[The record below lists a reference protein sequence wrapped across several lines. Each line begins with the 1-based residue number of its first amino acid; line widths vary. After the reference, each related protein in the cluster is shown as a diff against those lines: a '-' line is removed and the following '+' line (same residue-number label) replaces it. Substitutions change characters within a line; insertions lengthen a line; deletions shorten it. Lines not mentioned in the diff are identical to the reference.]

1 MHIFSAPALKNCEP
15 KNMWQKQTT
24 DIFCD
29 FSSGATKNPW
39 SFQNGAAFET
49 NFRTVSCRPPNHSPR
64 IGTSAD
70 GIEANQGSIFQR
82 PMVRWDQYDAIAPKN
97 NQSHWIQE
105 DSWIHLFVCVFCS
118 SIKSNTICTWSL
130 ILLLI
135 KYTGKYWSK
144 SANVFE
150 YQAITLQHART
161 WKLLVAAQHL
171 RIDAVIA
178 TEMWT

>member
-105 DSWIHLFVCVFCS
+105 DSWIHLFVCGFLFIHQKQYHLYLEHDFVCWL
-118 SIKSNTICTWSL
+118 SIRENIGQNQLMSL
-130 ILLLI
+130 NI
-135 KYTGKYWSK
+135 KLSRFNMPEPEN
-144 SANVFE
+144 S
-150 YQAITLQHART
+150 
-161 WKLLVAAQHL
+161 
-171 RIDAVIA
+171 
-178 TEMWT
+178 